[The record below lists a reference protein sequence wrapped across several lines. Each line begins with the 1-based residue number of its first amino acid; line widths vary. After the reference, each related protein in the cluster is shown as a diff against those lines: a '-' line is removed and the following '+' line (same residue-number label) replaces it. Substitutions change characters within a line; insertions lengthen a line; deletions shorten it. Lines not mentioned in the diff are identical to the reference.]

1 MSPHV
6 SWGVEGHS
14 FSQLRRSDGRIQKGT
29 WEGIDLSVPNL
40 EGGAFCF
47 KYGKRRL
54 WASWWGCPGCVTPYV
69 CARLCDTVCVWER
82 MCDTVCVCQAVWHG
96 VCVCVCVCVYE
107 AVWHNLCVLGC
118 VTVCATQ
125 NLPPPPTSTPNF
137 ILLCW
142 KVGCSC
148 QRRADRG
155 SGQLRACA
163 ALSCSGNSRQ
173 RSAWV
178 LCWHLVNLLPTRAFF
193 PVGFFTGEIK
203 AIF

>member
-96 VCVCVCVCVYE
+96 VCVCVCVCMRLCDIICVFW
-107 AVWHNLCVLGC
+107 AVWQCVPHKTCPLP
-118 VTVCATQ
+118 
-125 NLPPPPTSTPNF
+125 LPPPPISF
-137 ILLCW
+137 FCAERWDAHVKGVLI
-142 KVGCSC
+142 GA
-148 QRRADRG
+148 QG
-155 SGQLRACA
+155 SWGPVQLSLAQEIA
-163 ALSCSGNSRQ
+163 GKGA
-173 RSAWV
+173 
-178 LCWHLVNLLPTRAFF
+178 P
-193 PVGFFTGEIK
+193 GFFADTWWICCPPELFSQWGSSQGR
-203 AIF
+203 